1 PHAPGPAGVASSLS
15 EMAGSGVGIDV
26 HLDRVPL
33 RETDM
38 EPVEIMISE
47 SQERMVCVTDEPDA
61 VAEVCARWELHCADI
76 GVVTASGA
84 LRMFW
89 DDEGVGAIPAQS
101 LPQETPPPRVAT
113 GPPPLQAPIAHR
125 PIKPEPAELV
135 DLLRTPNLKSRAWVY
150 RRYDHLVGSRTVRRP
165 CLHSARRRLR
175 PSHRAPS

>member
-15 EMAGSGVGIDV
+15 EMAGSGVGLDV

-61 VAEVCARWELHCADI
+61 VAAVCARWELECADI

-89 DDEGVGAIPAQS
+89 DEEVVGEIPAE
-101 LPQETPPPRVAT
+101 LLTEETPRYRVAT
-113 GPPPLQAPIAHR
+113 RARTLEAPIAHR
-125 PIKPEPAELV
+125 PIKPEPAELL
-135 DLLRTPNLKSRAWVY
+135 DLLRTPSMKSRISVY

-165 CLHSARRRLR
+165 GLDAAVL
-175 PSHRAPS
+175 